1 MITPAVRERFRRELG
16 LPESGRIVMTGH
28 QCAVWHAGILA
39 KYLACDRMTES
50 PPPVPLVGR
59 PRTTSA
65 PGSGDFERQDPFDH
79 AAWLWVDQDT
89 DETHTLRVPVRKG
102 ERLAVAE
109 WRLHDPPSFDKAASS
124 VPAFRPAPFTG
135 EAALL
140 SVHAG
145 IGAIINALRQHES
158 EPNAARQTAAAVAD
172 LMSVYLKRPP
182 RPQVFATDLMRTE
195 LGGLLI
201 AKMRDDPRA
210 CVEHYNNAVFANP
223 QAGIASLA
231 TGDADADAELPL
243 WLLAPAS
250 PRRRVFARDLRDA
263 TLDPRNLAPRAL
275 LMTGLIRA
283 AACDLFIHG
292 TGGGVYDTITEAW
305 FRNWL
310 GIELAPT
317 IVVTADLLLPL
328 HPREVTERDVAAAKW
343 QAHHAR
349 HDPAMLGDPAAAKR
363 KSELVAAIAAARE
376 HGEDPLPNY
385 RTLHAALAASR
396 QEHAAKLESL
406 AHAATEA
413 ESMFA
418 ERAIASDRAWP
429 FPFHDAAAIQSMTI
443 KMSSVA
449 EAR

>member
-1 MITPAVRERFRRELG
+1 MITPAVRAQFRRELG

-39 KYLACDRMTES
+39 KYLACDRMVGA
-50 PPPVPLVGR
+50 PVPLEGR
-59 PRTTSA
+59 LRTTSA
-65 PGSGDFERQDPFDH
+65 PASADIEQQDTFDH

-89 DETHTLRVPVRKG
+89 DETHTLRIPVRKG
-102 ERLAVAE
+102 ERLAAAE
-109 WRLHDPPSFDKAASS
+109 WRLHEPPNSDKPAAS
-124 VPAFRPAPFTG
+124 VPAFQPTPFTG
-135 EAALL
+135 EPSLP
-140 SVHAG
+140 SVYAG
-145 IGAIINALRQHES
+145 IDAIINALRQYEN
-158 EPNAARQTAAAVAD
+158 EPNAARQSAAAVAD
-172 LMSVYLKRPP
+172 LMSVHLKRTPW
-182 RPQVFATDLMRTE
+182 PQVFGTDLMRTD
-195 LGGLLI
+195 LGSMLI

-250 PRRRVFARDLRDA
+250 PRRRVFARDLRDPA
-263 TLDPRNLAPRAL
+263 LDPKNLAPRAL

-310 GIELAPT
+310 GVELAPT

-349 HDPAMLGDPAAAKR
+349 HEPAMLGDESAAKR

-376 HGEDPLPNY
+376 RGEDPLPHY
-385 RTLHAALAASR
+385 RALHAALAASR

-406 AHAATEA
+406 AHAATEV

-418 ERAIASDRAWP
+418 ERAIASDRTWP
-429 FPFHDAAAIQSMTI
+429 FPFHNAAAIQSMTI